1 MPTSRSRLAEDSPH
15 AIIAAFLEKFHYTDV
30 GNDKPRYFFCSV
42 ANRMMHTQ
50 TLAAFRHETGF
61 NFDGGSKGLDLEKLL
76 EDRRMREMQ
85 ATMHLT
91 HVHDILSTLPP
102 WSSAHGTSG
111 EVAMAGVQGAV
122 LNAMVDVVEGMVWLS
137 YSDGA
142 VEARTTTSQLQEMGR
157 GRGRFYPHGRSP
169 VLSMVVDDGQ
179 FLITGGMDGRI
190 LVTDVARDGEHVQ
203 TVAKHGRY
211 VVRLAMSS
219 DKGFLVSASYDNTV
233 KIFCRDGGTSPAAWR
248 EERTITFATQPEA
261 LHITEDNEVII
272 AARFSNL
279 LQCIRLSTGEERT
292 INLNAVGDDHIS
304 FSPLDIAPHP
314 RNPNLLAIATL
325 HPMNPFHRVLFL
337 DLSQSR
343 VIGDLWTDAPQNE
356 YSTPRVVWRG
366 SGDGIWVNG
375 DDGVLRG
382 YDVSMKRK
390 VGVLAGH
397 EGNVKAV
404 WAGTVEGR
412 EVVVTGGFDKT
423 VRMWW

>member
-1 MPTSRSRLAEDSPH
+1 MPRSRLAEDSPH
-15 AIIAAFLEKFHYTDV
+15 AIIAAFLEKFHYTD
-30 GNDKPRYFFCSV
+30 
-42 ANRMMHTQ
+42 
-50 TLAAFRHETGF
+50 TLDAFRHETGLGF
-61 NFDGGSKGLDLEKLL
+61 NDGPKALDLEELL
-76 EDRRMREMQ
+76 GDRRMREMQ
-85 ATMHLT
+85 ATMHAT
-91 HVHDILSTLPP
+91 HVQDALSTLPS
-102 WSSAHGTSG
+102 WSAPSG
-111 EVAMAGVQGAV
+111 EPVKFRETACVHGAV
-122 LNAMVDVVEGMVWLS
+122 LNAMVVEGMVWLS

-142 VEARTTTSQLQEMGR
+142 VEVRTTQSLDSKNPDHLKV
-157 GRGRFYPHGRSP
+157 GRFHPHGRSP
-169 VLSMVVDDGQ
+169 VLSMVVDGQ

-190 LVTDVARDGEHVQ
+190 LVTDVPRNGGPHVEHVQ

-233 KIFCRDGGTSPAAWR
+233 KIFCRDRASPACPVPAWK

-261 LHITEDNEVII
+261 LHITEDNEVIM
-272 AARFSNL
+272 AARSSNL
-279 LQCIRLSTGEERT
+279 LQCIKLYTGEERT
-292 INLNAVGDDHIS
+292 INLNAVGDDHVS

-314 RNPNLLAIATL
+314 QNPNVLAIATL
-325 HPMNPFHRVLFL
+325 HPTTPFHRVVFL

-382 YDVSMKRK
+382 YDVSTKRK
-390 VGVLAGH
+390 IGVLAGH

-423 VRMWW
+423 VRLWW